1 MSIPGWIDHQ
11 THLDAL
17 TDVLADA
24 PLIGL
29 DTEFVRVSTF
39 HPKPGLI
46 QIAVDGVA
54 YLIDPLANLDLN
66 ALGQVLKG
74 STTSVLHAAQEDL
87 SLIHI

>member
-1 MSIPGWIDHQ
+1 MSIPGWIDQ

-46 QIAVDGVA
+46 QIAVDGDA
-54 YLIDPLANLDLN
+54 HLIDPLANLDLN
-66 ALGQVLKG
+66 ALGQVPRGLQPRPACRARR
-74 STTSVLHAAQEDL
+74 L
-87 SLIHI
+87 